1 MFNNDILKCSLFH
14 TVLFADTSHLMFVDK
29 DLQSLGQNVNHEL
42 NKTDNWLQIN
52 KQTLNHSNANYIQIN
67 KIPKL
72 SANIDFQVTL
82 NSNVIKL

>member
-42 NKTDNWLQIN
+42 NKTDNWL
-52 KQTLNHSNANYIQIN
+52 
-67 KIPKL
+67 
-72 SANIDFQVTL
+72 
-82 NSNVIKL
+82 